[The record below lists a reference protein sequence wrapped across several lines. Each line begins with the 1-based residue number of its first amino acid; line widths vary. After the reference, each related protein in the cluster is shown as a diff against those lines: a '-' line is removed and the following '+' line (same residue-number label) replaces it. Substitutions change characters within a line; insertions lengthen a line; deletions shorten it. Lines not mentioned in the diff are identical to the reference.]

1 MNPFKHIVFFL
12 ALAIALVLSHNT
24 YAQIVPDTSL
34 NDPIPRVAEIKADT
48 SINSDSVL
56 EIAPKPL
63 PFQPIPK
70 RAGLYSAII
79 PGTGQLY
86 NRQYWKIPIVV
97 AGLGTAIYFF
107 QDNLQLYQ
115 SYRKA
120 YLQREQ
126 DPDNRTLYPRYEKE
140 QLRQL
145 QNNYRQNLDMTVLFG
160 VLGYAA
166 QILDAVAAAH
176 LKNFDVSRDIS
187 MNMSPV
193 ANPNGVGFG
202 IVMNFK

>member
-1 MNPFKHIVFFL
+1 VKYFRYVVFIL
-12 ALAIALVLSHNT
+12 AFVTTALVSNKS

-34 NDPIPRVAEIKADT
+34 NDPIPPTAEVKADT
-48 SINSDSVL
+48 SINSDSAL

-79 PGTGQLY
+79 PGAGQLY

-97 AGLGTAIYFF
+97 GGLGTAIYFF
-107 QDNLQLYQ
+107 RDNLEFYQ

-193 ANPNGVGFG
+193 AHPNGVGFG
-202 IVMNFK
+202 LVMNFK